1 MRFNVKS
8 FLQSLRD
15 RARALKNEVHAL
27 AIAFKD
33 PRTPFFAKAW
43 VLVVVAY
50 ALSPIDLIPDFIPI
64 LGSLDD
70 LVLLPLGIALAIRL
84 VPAEVLSD
92 ARLAATQAEGKAL
105 GLAAGLVIGLLWLLV
120 VGLSLWWL
128 SRFFQK

>member
-1 MRFNVKS
+1 MPNTL
-8 FLQSLRD
+8 LQDL
-15 RARALKNEVHAL
+15 RARAKALKNEVHAL

-33 PRTPFFAKAW
+33 PRTPLYAKVW
-43 VLVVVAY
+43 VLLVVAY

-92 ARLAATQAEGKAL
+92 ARLAATQSEGKAL
-105 GLAAGLVIGLLWLLV
+105 GLAAGLVIGLLWLVAL
-120 VGLSLWWL
+120 GLALWWA